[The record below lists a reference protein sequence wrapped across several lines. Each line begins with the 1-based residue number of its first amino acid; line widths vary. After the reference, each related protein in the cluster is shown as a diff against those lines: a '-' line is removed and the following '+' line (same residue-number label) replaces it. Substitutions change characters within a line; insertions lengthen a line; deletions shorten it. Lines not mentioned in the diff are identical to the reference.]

1 MIRAEAEKLGLLVS
15 ECYLSAGSLLVE
27 GVTDLACPEN
37 VGRLERRMR
46 SRG

>member
-15 ECYLSAGSLLVE
+15 ECYLPHQVFLFGVE
-27 GVTDLACPEN
+27 GVTDLTYPEN
-37 VGRLERRMR
+37 VERSLE